1 MKKRKVLFA
10 ILLTVAMAMLLVV
23 SVRAYT
29 VSTIYYN
36 YVGSSDA
43 VAEQLVNNVN
53 ASRWK
58 AEIRSKMISPYV
70 NINVIGKRSWTVRE
84 YCDLAWTQNYQ
95 YGGEYNAHTWYY
107 SKSKTV
113 YKEPCSG
120 DRFGRS
126 YGQHDFNDDGVSAW
140 APYLNTNYRLVP

>member
-10 ILLTVAMAMLLVV
+10 SLLTVAMAMLLVV

-43 VAEQLVNNVN
+43 VAMQIVNNVN
-53 ASRWK
+53 ASRWR
-58 AEIRSKMISPYV
+58 AEIRSYMTSPQV
-70 NINVIGKRSWTVRE
+70 NINIIGRRSWTVRE

-95 YGGEYNAHTWYY
+95 YGGNYNTDTWNY
-107 SKSKTV
+107 SKTKTV
-113 YKEPCSG
+113 IKEPCSG

-140 APYLNTNYRLVP
+140 APYLYTNYVFVP

>member
-1 MKKRKVLFA
+1 MKTRKVLFA
-10 ILLTVAMAMLLVV
+10 SLLTVAMAMLLVV

-29 VSTIYYN
+29 VSTRYNN

-43 VAEQLVNNVN
+43 VAEQSVNNVN

-58 AEIRSKMISPYV
+58 AKIKSYMTSPIV
-70 NINVIGKRSWTVRE
+70 TINVIGRRSWTVRE

-95 YGGEYNAHTWYY
+95 YDGDTISYYYY
-107 SKSKTV
+107 SRSKTV

-126 YGQHDFNDDGVSAW
+126 YGQHDFHHDDVSRW
-140 APYLNTNYRLVP
+140 KPYLYTNYVFVP